1 MSFQKETSLA
11 LVKILLIAD
20 NERPSGKSFKIMV
33 NSEITLS
40 TDFNNELAISV
51 EKGMFFHSPIFKCN

>member
-33 NSEITLS
+33 NSGITLS
-40 TDFNNELAISV
+40 TDFNNELATSA
-51 EKGMFFHSPIFKCN
+51 EKDIFFHSPIFERS